1 MDPVLL
7 RTFKAVVEEGTMQRA
22 SQRLN
27 CVQSN
32 VTARIKQLEAEL
44 GNPVFDRIGR
54 RLDLNDHGRAL
65 LPYADKILE
74 LGEQARRVAGALPP
88 ERRQLRLGTVESFA
102 SLRLAEVLLP
112 FNRTYPDVE
121 LDLDI
126 ALTVPLVKS
135 LLEHR
140 LEAIVVASPAT
151 DPALTSEPVFEE
163 EIVLISG
170 PQADAI
176 TTPADVASRTLLQ
189 FRHGCPYR
197 ERLERWLSLGHA
209 TPAKRLDLGAYG
221 AILGCVAAGMG
232 VSLLPR
238 GMAEP
243 LAQRGAL
250 RIHQLPGLNT
260 ATTHFMWRKHASL
273 SSAAQDF
280 LGELRRQRLRS
291 ANAQS
296 TELRPAGTV

>member
-1 MDPVLL
+1 
-7 RTFKAVVEEGTMQRA
+7 
-22 SQRLN
+22 
-27 CVQSN
+27 
-32 VTARIKQLEAEL
+32 
-44 GNPVFDRIGR
+44 
-54 RLDLNDHGRAL
+54 
-65 LPYADKILE
+65 
-74 LGEQARRVAGALPP
+74 
-88 ERRQLRLGTVESFA
+88 
-102 SLRLAEVLLP
+102 LAEVLLP

-176 TTPADVASRTLLQ
+176 TTPTDVASRTLLQ

-280 LGELRRQRLRS
+280 LGELRRQSQNRRQMLP
-291 ANAQS
+291 
-296 TELRPAGTV
+296 LPD

>member
-1 MDPVLL
+1 M
-7 RTFKAVVEEGTMQRA
+7 
-22 SQRLN
+22 
-27 CVQSN
+27 
-32 VTARIKQLEAEL
+32 
-44 GNPVFDRIGR
+44 
-54 RLDLNDHGRAL
+54 
-65 LPYADKILE
+65 
-74 LGEQARRVAGALPP
+74 
-88 ERRQLRLGTVESFA
+88 
-102 SLRLAEVLLP
+102 LLP
-112 FNRTYPDVE
+112 FNRNCPDVE

-140 LEAIVVASPAT
+140 VEAIIVASPAT

-163 EIVLISG
+163 EIVLISA
-170 PQADAI
+170 PQPEAI
-176 TTPADVASRTLLQ
+176 VTPADVAARPLLQ

-209 TPAKRLDLGAYG
+209 TPTKRLDLGAYG

-232 VSLLPR
+232 ISLVPR

-250 RIHQLPGLNT
+250 QIHQLPGLST
-260 ATTHFMWRKHASL
+260 ATTHFMWRKHAAL

-280 LGELRRQRLRS
+280 LGELRRQGQLRRQAALPPIGS
-291 ANAQS
+291 PQPGS
-296 TELRPAGTV
+296 L